1 MYVAFTLVSCAFFI
15 GIVAWYSYYKTK
27 NTLNSSGGFFL
38 GGRGL
43 TGGFIAGA
51 LILTN
56 LSAEQLIGLN
66 GQGYKNNLSSMGWEV
81 TAGFSVIILATILLP
96 KYLGGAFTTLP
107 EFINTRFDHQ
117 TRLLIVVLFMVGYGF
132 ITIPS
137 VLYSGSLAVIQI
149 FDIPNMFDITYEQSI
164 WIIVWVI
171 GIIGML
177 YAVLGGLKAIAISD
191 TLNGIGLLIVGV
203 LVPILGF
210 IALGH
215 GSMLAGMK
223 TIATEHPEKLNS
235 IGSQQDD
242 VPFGSIFTGMIFANL
257 FYWGTNQYVIQRTL
271 GAKSLAEGQ
280 KGALFTGFLKILV
293 PFLMMIPGVIA
304 YHLYGSGLKNMDLAY
319 PTLTKDVFPTFLN
332 GFFLAVLL
340 GAVFSSFNALL
351 NSASTLFV
359 YDIYKVLINKEA
371 TDRQMIRVSQWF
383 GVILALITF
392 FISPKLM
399 NAPQGLW
406 TIIRQFTGFFNI
418 PIIAIVLVGIFSKRI
433 PAIGPKI
440 VIISHVIVYYL
451 LIWGLPMFFH
461 YEMTINFIYIQGL
474 LFVIE
479 VLLMIVIGA
488 IKPLSTPYQ
497 FKPNPK
503 VDMTPWKYTIP
514 VTVVLF
520 GSMIFT
526 FILFSPIG
534 LASQENIVSPLFWP
548 MVIALVIVVG
558 VLYYVSLKQW
568 SHKYESTLKQQY
580 NKQLKEELNIEQQ
593 GKVITNSLEHSIK

>member
-1 MYVAFTLVSCAFFI
+1 MYIAFTLISCAFFI

-27 NTLNSSGGFFL
+27 NTVSSSGGFFL

-66 GQGYKNNLSSMGWEV
+66 GQGYQNNLSSMGWEV
-81 TAGFSVIILATILLP
+81 IAGFSVIILATILLP

-107 EFINTRFDHQ
+107 EFINNRFDKQ
-117 TRLLIVVLFMVGYGF
+117 TRLLIVLLFMVGYGF

-137 VLYSGSLAVIQI
+137 VLYSGSLAVLQI
-149 FDIPNMFDITYEQSI
+149 FDIPNMFHITYEQSI
-164 WIIVWVI
+164 WVIVWVI

-177 YAVLGGLKAIAISD
+177 YAILGGLKAIAISD

-210 IALGH
+210 IALGN
-215 GSMLAGMK
+215 GSLLEGMK
-223 TIATEHPEKLNS
+223 TVATDHPEKLNA
-235 IGSQQDD
+235 IGSNKDD

-319 PTLTKDVFPTFLN
+319 PTLVKDVFPTFLD

-359 YDIYKVLINKEA
+359 YDIYKVLINNKA

-383 GVILALITF
+383 GVILALATF
-392 FISPKLM
+392 FISPMLM

-418 PIIAIVLVGIFSKRI
+418 PIIAIVLVGIFAKKV
-433 PAIGPKI
+433 PAIAPKI
-440 VIISHVIVYYL
+440 VIIAHVIVYYL
-451 LIWGLPMFFH
+451 LIWGLPMFFK
-461 YEMTINFIYIQGL
+461 YEMAINFIYIQGL

-479 VLLMIVIGA
+479 VLVMLIIGMT
-488 IKPLSTPYQ
+488 KPLDIP
-497 FKPNPK
+497 FKFSPNPK

-514 VTVVLF
+514 VTVLLL
-520 GSMIFT
+520 GSIVFT

-534 LASQENIVSPLFWP
+534 LAAQHHIVSSWFWP
-548 MVIALVIVVG
+548 SIVLLVIIVVTFYFIG
-558 VLYYVSLKQW
+558 LRQW
-568 SHKYESTLKQQY
+568 SKKYEVALKQQY
-580 NKQLKEELNIEQQ
+580 NKELFTDLNQSELPGEQLIR
-593 GKVITNSLEHSIK
+593 

>member
-1 MYVAFTLVSCAFFI
+1 MYIAFTLISCAFFI

-27 NTLNSSGGFFL
+27 NTVSSSGGFFL

-66 GQGYKNNLSSMGWEV
+66 GQGYQNNLSSMGWEV

-107 EFINTRFDHQ
+107 EFINNRFDKQ
-117 TRLLIVVLFMVGYGF
+117 TRLLIVLLFMVGYGF

-137 VLYSGSLAVIQI
+137 VLYSGSLAVLQI
-149 FDIPNMFDITYEQSI
+149 FDIPNMFHITYEQSI
-164 WIIVWVI
+164 WVIVWVI

-177 YAVLGGLKAIAISD
+177 YAILGGLRAIAISD

-210 IALGH
+210 IALGN
-215 GSMLAGMK
+215 GSLLEGMK
-223 TIATEHPEKLNS
+223 TVATDHPEKLNA
-235 IGSQQDD
+235 IGSNKDD

-304 YHLYGSGLKNMDLAY
+304 FHLYGSGLKNMDLAY
-319 PTLTKDVFPTFLN
+319 PTLVKDVFPTFLD

-359 YDIYKVLINKEA
+359 YDIYKVLINNKA

-383 GVILALITF
+383 GVILALATF
-392 FISPKLM
+392 FISPMLM

-418 PIIAIVLVGIFSKRI
+418 PIIAIVLVGIFAKKV
-433 PAIGPKI
+433 PAIAPKI

-451 LIWGLPMFFH
+451 LIWGLPMFFK
-461 YEMTINFIYIQGL
+461 YEMAINFIYIQGL

-479 VLLMIVIGA
+479 VLVMLIIGMTN
-488 IKPLSTPYQ
+488 PLDIP
-497 FKPNPK
+497 FKFSPNPK

-514 VTVVLF
+514 VTVLLL
-520 GSMIFT
+520 GSIVFT

-534 LASQENIVSPLFWP
+534 LAAQHHIVSSWFWP
-548 MVIALVIVVG
+548 SIVLLAIIVVTFYFIG
-558 VLYYVSLKQW
+558 LKQW
-568 SHKYESTLKQQY
+568 SKKYEVALKQQY
-580 NKQLKEELNIEQQ
+580 NKELFTDLNQSELPGEQLIR
-593 GKVITNSLEHSIK
+593 

>member
-1 MYVAFTLVSCAFFI
+1 MYIAFTLISCAFFI

-27 NTLNSSGGFFL
+27 NTVSSSGGFFL

-66 GQGYKNNLSSMGWEV
+66 GQGYQNNLSSMGWEV

-107 EFINTRFDHQ
+107 EFINNRFDKQ
-117 TRLLIVVLFMVGYGF
+117 TRLLIVLLFMVGYGF

-137 VLYSGSLAVIQI
+137 VLYSGSLAVLQI
-149 FDIPNMFDITYEQSI
+149 FDIPNMFHITYEQSI
-164 WIIVWVI
+164 WVIVWVI

-177 YAVLGGLKAIAISD
+177 YAILGGLKAIAISD

-210 IALGH
+210 IALGN
-215 GSMLAGMK
+215 GSLLEGMK
-223 TIATEHPEKLNS
+223 AVATDHPEKLNA
-235 IGSQQDD
+235 IGSNKDD

-319 PTLTKDVFPTFLN
+319 PTLVKDVFPTFLD

-359 YDIYKVLINKEA
+359 YDIYKVLINNKA

-383 GVILALITF
+383 GVILALATF
-392 FISPKLM
+392 FISPMLM

-418 PIIAIVLVGIFSKRI
+418 PIIAIVLVGIFAKKV
-433 PAIGPKI
+433 PAIAPKI
-440 VIISHVIVYYL
+440 VIIAHVIVYYL
-451 LIWGLPMFFH
+451 LIWGLPMFFK
-461 YEMTINFIYIQGL
+461 YEMAINFIYIQGL

-479 VLLMIVIGA
+479 VLVMLIIGMT
-488 IKPLSTPYQ
+488 KPLDIP
-497 FKPNPK
+497 FKFSPNPK

-514 VTVVLF
+514 VTVLLL
-520 GSMIFT
+520 GSIVFT

-534 LASQENIVSPLFWP
+534 LAAQHHIVSSWFWP
-548 MVIALVIVVG
+548 SIVLLVIIVVTFYFIG
-558 VLYYVSLKQW
+558 LRQW
-568 SHKYESTLKQQY
+568 SKKYEVALKQQY
-580 NKQLKEELNIEQQ
+580 NKELFTDLNQSELPGEQLIR
-593 GKVITNSLEHSIK
+593 

>member
-1 MYVAFTLVSCAFFI
+1 MYIAFTLISCAFFI
-15 GIVAWYSYYKTK
+15 VIVAWYSYYKTK
-27 NTLNSSGGFFL
+27 NTVSSSGGFFL

-66 GQGYKNNLSSMGWEV
+66 GQGYQNNLSSMGWEV

-107 EFINTRFDHQ
+107 EFINNRFDKQ
-117 TRLLIVVLFMVGYGF
+117 TRLLIVLLFMVGYGF

-137 VLYSGSLAVIQI
+137 VLYSGSLAVLQI
-149 FDIPNMFDITYEQSI
+149 FDIPHMFHITYEQSI
-164 WIIVWVI
+164 WVIVWVI

-177 YAVLGGLKAIAISD
+177 YAILGGLKAIAISD

-210 IALGH
+210 IALGN
-215 GSMLAGMK
+215 GSLLEGMK
-223 TIATEHPEKLNS
+223 TIATNHPEKLNA
-235 IGSQQDD
+235 IGSNKDD

-304 YHLYGSGLKNMDLAY
+304 FHLYGSGLKNMDLAY
-319 PTLTKDVFPTFLN
+319 PTLVKDVFPTFLD

-359 YDIYKVLINKEA
+359 YDIYKVLINNKA

-383 GVILALITF
+383 GVILALVTF
-392 FISPKLM
+392 FISPMLM

-418 PIIAIVLVGIFSKRI
+418 PIIAIVLVGIFAKRV
-433 PAIGPKI
+433 PAIAPKI

-451 LIWGLPMFFH
+451 LIWGLPMFFK
-461 YEMTINFIYIQGL
+461 YEMAINFIYIQGI

-479 VLLMIVIGA
+479 VLVMLIIGMINPLA
-488 IKPLSTPYQ
+488 IP
-497 FKPNPK
+497 FKFSPNPK

-514 VTVVLF
+514 VTVLLLGAIV
-520 GSMIFT
+520 FT

-534 LASQENIVSPLFWP
+534 LAAQHHIVSAWFWP
-548 MVIALVIVVG
+548 SIVLLAIIVVAF
-558 VLYYVSLKQW
+558 YYIGLRQW
-568 SHKYESTLKQQY
+568 SKKYETTLKQQY
-580 NKQLKEELNIEQQ
+580 NKELFTDLNQNELSGEPLIR
-593 GKVITNSLEHSIK
+593 

>member
-1 MYVAFTLVSCAFFI
+1 MYIAFTLISCVFFI
-15 GIVAWYSYYKTK
+15 VIVAWYAYYKTK
-27 NTLNSSGGFFL
+27 NTVSSSGGFFL

-66 GQGYKNNLSSMGWEV
+66 GQGYQNNLSSMGWEV

-107 EFINTRFDHQ
+107 EFINNRFDKQ
-117 TRLLIVVLFMVGYGF
+117 TRLLIVLLFMVGYGF

-137 VLYSGSLAVIQI
+137 VLYSGSLAVLQI
-149 FDIPNMFDITYEQSI
+149 FDIPHMFHITYEQSI
-164 WIIVWVI
+164 WVIVWVI

-177 YAVLGGLKAIAISD
+177 YAILGGLKAIAISD

-210 IALGH
+210 IALGN
-215 GSMLAGMK
+215 GSLLEGMK
-223 TIATEHPEKLNS
+223 TIATNHPEKLNA
-235 IGSQQDD
+235 IGSNKDD

-304 YHLYGSGLKNMDLAY
+304 FHLYGSGLKNMDLAY
-319 PTLTKDVFPTFLN
+319 PTLVKDVFPTFLD

-359 YDIYKVLINKEA
+359 YDIYKVLINNKA

-383 GVILALITF
+383 GVILALVTF
-392 FISPKLM
+392 FISPMLM

-418 PIIAIVLVGIFSKRI
+418 PIIAIVLVGIFAKRV
-433 PAIGPKI
+433 PAIAPKI

-451 LIWGLPMFFH
+451 LIWGLPMFFK
-461 YEMTINFIYIQGL
+461 YEMAINFIYIQGI

-479 VLLMIVIGA
+479 VLVMLIIGMINPLA
-488 IKPLSTPYQ
+488 IP
-497 FKPNPK
+497 FKFSPNPK

-514 VTVVLF
+514 VTVLLLGAIV
-520 GSMIFT
+520 FT

-534 LASQENIVSPLFWP
+534 LAAQHHIVSSWFWP
-548 MVIALVIVVG
+548 SIVLLAIIVVAF
-558 VLYYVSLKQW
+558 YYIGLRQW
-568 SHKYESTLKQQY
+568 SKKYETTLKQQY
-580 NKQLKEELNIEQQ
+580 NKELFTDLNQNELSGEPLIR
-593 GKVITNSLEHSIK
+593 

>member
-1 MYVAFTLVSCAFFI
+1 MYIAFTLISCVFFI
-15 GIVAWYSYYKTK
+15 VIVAWYAYYKTK
-27 NTLNSSGGFFL
+27 NTVSSSGGFFL

-66 GQGYKNNLSSMGWEV
+66 GQGYQNNLSSMGWEV

-107 EFINTRFDHQ
+107 EFINNRFDKQ
-117 TRLLIVVLFMVGYGF
+117 TRLLIVLLFMVGYGF

-137 VLYSGSLAVIQI
+137 VLYSGSLAVLQI
-149 FDIPNMFDITYEQSI
+149 FDIPHMFHITYEQSI
-164 WIIVWVI
+164 WVIVWVI

-177 YAVLGGLKAIAISD
+177 YAILGGLKAIAISD

-210 IALGH
+210 IALGN
-215 GSMLAGMK
+215 GSLLEGMK
-223 TIATEHPEKLNS
+223 TIATNHPEKLNA
-235 IGSQQDD
+235 IGSNKDD

-304 YHLYGSGLKNMDLAY
+304 FHLYGSGLKNMDLAY
-319 PTLTKDVFPTFLN
+319 PTLVKDVFPTFLD

-359 YDIYKVLINKEA
+359 YDIYKVLINNKA

-383 GVILALITF
+383 GVILALVTF
-392 FISPKLM
+392 FISPMLM

-418 PIIAIVLVGIFSKRI
+418 LIIAIVLVGIFAKRV
-433 PAIGPKI
+433 PAIAPKI

-451 LIWGLPMFFH
+451 LIWGLPMFFK
-461 YEMTINFIYIQGL
+461 YEMAINFIYIQGI

-479 VLLMIVIGA
+479 VLVMLIIGMINPLA
-488 IKPLSTPYQ
+488 IP
-497 FKPNPK
+497 FKFSPNPK

-514 VTVVLF
+514 VTVLLLGAIV
-520 GSMIFT
+520 FT

-534 LASQENIVSPLFWP
+534 LAAQHHIVSAWFWP
-548 MVIALVIVVG
+548 SIVLLAIIVVAF
-558 VLYYVSLKQW
+558 YYIGLRQW
-568 SHKYESTLKQQY
+568 SKKYETTLKQQY
-580 NKQLKEELNIEQQ
+580 NKELFTDLNQNELSGEPLIR
-593 GKVITNSLEHSIK
+593 

>member
-1 MYVAFTLVSCAFFI
+1 MYIAFTLISCAFFI

-27 NTLNSSGGFFL
+27 NTVSSSGGFFL

-66 GQGYKNNLSSMGWEV
+66 GQGYQNNLSSMGWEV

-107 EFINTRFDHQ
+107 EFINNRFDKQ
-117 TRLLIVVLFMVGYGF
+117 TRLLIVLLFMVGYGF

-137 VLYSGSLAVIQI
+137 VLYSGSLAVLQI
-149 FDIPNMFDITYEQSI
+149 FDIPNMFHITYEQSI
-164 WIIVWVI
+164 WVIVWVI

-177 YAVLGGLKAIAISD
+177 YAILGGLKAIAISD

-210 IALGH
+210 IALGN
-215 GSMLAGMK
+215 GSLLEGMK
-223 TIATEHPEKLNS
+223 TVATDHPEKLNA
-235 IGSQQDD
+235 IGSNKDD

-304 YHLYGSGLKNMDLAY
+304 FHLYGSGLKNMDLAY
-319 PTLTKDVFPTFLN
+319 PTLVKDVFPTFLD

-359 YDIYKVLINKEA
+359 YDIYKVLINNKA

-383 GVILALITF
+383 GVILALATF
-392 FISPKLM
+392 FISPMLM

-418 PIIAIVLVGIFSKRI
+418 PIIAIVLVGIFAKKV
-433 PAIGPKI
+433 PAIAPKI
-440 VIISHVIVYYL
+440 VIIAHVIVYYL
-451 LIWGLPMFFH
+451 LIWGLPMFFK
-461 YEMTINFIYIQGL
+461 YEMAINFIYIQGL

-479 VLLMIVIGA
+479 VLVMLIIGMT
-488 IKPLSTPYQ
+488 KPLDIP
-497 FKPNPK
+497 FKFSPNPK

-514 VTVVLF
+514 VTVLLL
-520 GSMIFT
+520 GSIVFT

-534 LASQENIVSPLFWP
+534 LAAQHHIVSSWFWP
-548 MVIALVIVVG
+548 SIVLLVIIVVTFYFIG
-558 VLYYVSLKQW
+558 LRQW
-568 SHKYESTLKQQY
+568 SKKYEVALKQQY
-580 NKQLKEELNIEQQ
+580 NKELFTDLNQSELPGEQLIR
-593 GKVITNSLEHSIK
+593 

>member
-1 MYVAFTLVSCAFFI
+1 MYIAFTLISCAFFI

-27 NTLNSSGGFFL
+27 NTVSSSGGFFL

-66 GQGYKNNLSSMGWEV
+66 GQGYQNNLSSMGWEV

-107 EFINTRFDHQ
+107 EFINNRFDKQ
-117 TRLLIVVLFMVGYGF
+117 TRLLIVLLFMVGYGF

-137 VLYSGSLAVIQI
+137 VLYSGSLAVLQI
-149 FDIPNMFDITYEQSI
+149 FDIPHMFHITYEQSI
-164 WIIVWVI
+164 WVIVWVI

-177 YAVLGGLKAIAISD
+177 YAILGGLKAIAISD

-210 IALGH
+210 IALGN
-215 GSMLAGMK
+215 GSLLEGMK
-223 TIATEHPEKLNS
+223 TIATDHPEKLNA
-235 IGSQQDD
+235 IGSNKDD

-304 YHLYGSGLKNMDLAY
+304 FHLYGSGLKNMDLAY
-319 PTLTKDVFPTFLN
+319 PTLVKDVFPTFLD

-359 YDIYKVLINKEA
+359 YDIYKVLINNKA

-383 GVILALITF
+383 GVILALATF
-392 FISPKLM
+392 FISPMLM

-418 PIIAIVLVGIFSKRI
+418 PIIAIVLVGIFAKRV
-433 PAIGPKI
+433 PAIAPKI

-451 LIWGLPMFFH
+451 LIWGLPMFFK
-461 YEMTINFIYIQGL
+461 YEMAINFIYIQGL
-474 LFVIE
+474 LFVVE
-479 VLLMIVIGA
+479 VLVMLIIGMTN
-488 IKPLSTPYQ
+488 PLDVP
-497 FKPNPK
+497 FKFSPNPK

-514 VTVVLF
+514 VTVLLL
-520 GSMIFT
+520 GSIVFT

-534 LASQENIVSPLFWP
+534 LAAQHHIVSSWFWP
-548 MVIALVIVVG
+548 SIVLLAIIVVAF
-558 VLYYVSLKQW
+558 YYIGLRQW
-568 SHKYESTLKQQY
+568 SKQYETTLKQQY
-580 NKQLKEELNIEQQ
+580 NKELFTDLNQNELSGEPLIR
-593 GKVITNSLEHSIK
+593 

>member
-1 MYVAFTLVSCAFFI
+1 MYIAFTLISCAFFI

-27 NTLNSSGGFFL
+27 NTVSSSGGFFL

-66 GQGYKNNLSSMGWEV
+66 GQGYQNNLSSMGWEV

-107 EFINTRFDHQ
+107 EFINNRFDKQ
-117 TRLLIVVLFMVGYGF
+117 TRLLIVLLFMVGYGF

-137 VLYSGSLAVIQI
+137 VLYSGSLAVLQI
-149 FDIPNMFDITYEQSI
+149 FDIPNMFHITYEQSI
-164 WIIVWVI
+164 WVIVWVI

-177 YAVLGGLKAIAISD
+177 YAILGGLRAIAISD

-210 IALGH
+210 IALGN
-215 GSMLAGMK
+215 GSLLEGMK
-223 TIATEHPEKLNS
+223 TVATDHPEKLNA
-235 IGSQQDD
+235 IGSNKDD

-304 YHLYGSGLKNMDLAY
+304 FHLYGSGLKNMDLAY
-319 PTLTKDVFPTFLN
+319 PTLVKDVFPTFLD

-359 YDIYKVLINKEA
+359 YDIYKVLINNKA

-383 GVILALITF
+383 GVILALATF
-392 FISPKLM
+392 FISPMLM

-418 PIIAIVLVGIFSKRI
+418 PIIAIVLVGIFAKKV
-433 PAIGPKI
+433 PAIAPKI

-451 LIWGLPMFFH
+451 LIWGLPMFFK
-461 YEMTINFIYIQGL
+461 YEMAINFIYIQGL

-479 VLLMIVIGA
+479 VLVMLIIGMTN
-488 IKPLSTPYQ
+488 PLDIP
-497 FKPNPK
+497 FKFSPNPK
-503 VDMTPWKYTIP
+503 VDMTPWKYTIS
-514 VTVVLF
+514 VTVLLL
-520 GSMIFT
+520 GSIVFT

-534 LASQENIVSPLFWP
+534 LAAQHHIVSSWFWP
-548 MVIALVIVVG
+548 SIVLLAIIVVTFYFIG
-558 VLYYVSLKQW
+558 LRQW
-568 SHKYESTLKQQY
+568 SKKYEVALKQQY
-580 NKQLKEELNIEQQ
+580 NKELVTDLNQSELPGEQLIR
-593 GKVITNSLEHSIK
+593 

>member
-1 MYVAFTLVSCAFFI
+1 MYIAFTLISCAFFI

-27 NTLNSSGGFFL
+27 NTVSSSGGFFL

-66 GQGYKNNLSSMGWEV
+66 GQGYQNNLSSMGWEV

-107 EFINTRFDHQ
+107 EFINNRFDKQ
-117 TRLLIVVLFMVGYGF
+117 TRLLIVLLFMVGYGF

-137 VLYSGSLAVIQI
+137 VLYSGSLAVLQI
-149 FDIPNMFDITYEQSI
+149 FDIPNMFHITYEQSI
-164 WIIVWVI
+164 WVIVWVI

-177 YAVLGGLKAIAISD
+177 YAILGGLKAIAISD

-210 IALGH
+210 IALGN
-215 GSMLAGMK
+215 GSLLEGMK
-223 TIATEHPEKLNS
+223 TVATDHPEKLNA
-235 IGSQQDD
+235 IGSNKDD

-319 PTLTKDVFPTFLN
+319 PTLVKDVFPTFLD
-332 GFFLAVLL
+332 GFFLAILL

-359 YDIYKVLINKEA
+359 YDIYKVLINNKA

-383 GVILALITF
+383 GVILALATF
-392 FISPKLM
+392 FISPMLM

-418 PIIAIVLVGIFSKRI
+418 PIIAIVLVGIFAKKV
-433 PAIGPKI
+433 PAIAPKI
-440 VIISHVIVYYL
+440 VIIAHVIVYYL
-451 LIWGLPMFFH
+451 LIWGLPMFFK
-461 YEMTINFIYIQGL
+461 YEMAINFIYIQGL

-479 VLLMIVIGA
+479 VLVMLIIGMTN
-488 IKPLSTPYQ
+488 PLDMP
-497 FKPNPK
+497 FKFSPNPK

-514 VTVVLF
+514 VTVLLL
-520 GSMIFT
+520 GSIVFT

-534 LASQENIVSPLFWP
+534 LAAQHHIVSSWFWP
-548 MVIALVIVVG
+548 SIVLLAIIVVTFYFIG
-558 VLYYVSLKQW
+558 LRQW
-568 SHKYESTLKQQY
+568 SKKYEVALKHQY
-580 NKQLKEELNIEQQ
+580 NKELFTDLNQSELLGEQLIR
-593 GKVITNSLEHSIK
+593 

>member
-1 MYVAFTLVSCAFFI
+1 MYIAFTLLSCAFFI

-27 NTLNSSGGFFL
+27 NTVSSSGGFFL

-66 GQGYKNNLSSMGWEV
+66 GQGYQNNLSSMGWEV

-107 EFINTRFDHQ
+107 EFINNRFDKQ
-117 TRLLIVVLFMVGYGF
+117 TRLLIVLLFMIGYGF

-137 VLYSGSLAVIQI
+137 VLYSGSLAVLQI
-149 FDIPNMFDITYEQSI
+149 FDIPNMFHITYEQSI
-164 WIIVWVI
+164 WVIVWVI

-177 YAVLGGLKAIAISD
+177 YAILGGLRAIAISD
-191 TLNGIGLLIVGV
+191 TLNGIGLLIVGI

-210 IALGH
+210 IALGN
-215 GSMLAGMK
+215 GSLLEGMK
-223 TIATEHPEKLNS
+223 TVATDHPEKLNA
-235 IGSQQDD
+235 IGSNKDD

-271 GAKSLAEGQ
+271 GAKNLAEGQ

-319 PTLTKDVFPTFLN
+319 PTLVKDVFPTFLD

-359 YDIYKVLINKEA
+359 YDIYKVLINNKA

-383 GVILALITF
+383 GVILALATF
-392 FISPKLM
+392 FISPMLM

-418 PIIAIVLVGIFSKRI
+418 PIIAIVLVGIFAKKV
-433 PAIGPKI
+433 PAIAPKI

-451 LIWGLPMFFH
+451 LIWGLPMFFK
-461 YEMTINFIYIQGL
+461 YEMAINFIYIQGL
-474 LFVIE
+474 LFVME
-479 VLLMIVIGA
+479 VLIMLIIGMTN
-488 IKPLSTPYQ
+488 PLDIP
-497 FKPNPK
+497 FKFSPNPK

-514 VTVVLF
+514 VTVLLL
-520 GSMIFT
+520 GSIVFT

-534 LASQENIVSPLFWP
+534 LAAQNHIVSSWFWP
-548 MVIALVIVVG
+548 SIVLLAIIVVTFYFIG
-558 VLYYVSLKQW
+558 LRQW
-568 SHKYESTLKQQY
+568 SKKYEVALKQQY
-580 NKQLKEELNIEQQ
+580 DEALFRDLNQNELSGEPLIR
-593 GKVITNSLEHSIK
+593 

>member
-1 MYVAFTLVSCAFFI
+1 MYIAFTLISCAFFI

-27 NTLNSSGGFFL
+27 NTVSSSGGFFL

-66 GQGYKNNLSSMGWEV
+66 GQGYQNNLSSMGWEV

-107 EFINTRFDHQ
+107 EFINNRFDKQ
-117 TRLLIVVLFMVGYGF
+117 TRLLIVLLFMVGYGF

-137 VLYSGSLAVIQI
+137 VLYSGSLAVLQI
-149 FDIPNMFDITYEQSI
+149 FDIPNMFHITYEQSI
-164 WIIVWVI
+164 WVIVWVI

-177 YAVLGGLKAIAISD
+177 YAILGGLKAIAISD

-210 IALGH
+210 IALGN
-215 GSMLAGMK
+215 GSLLEGMK
-223 TIATEHPEKLNS
+223 TVATDHPEKLNA
-235 IGSQQDD
+235 IGSNKDD

-319 PTLTKDVFPTFLN
+319 PTLVKDVFPTFLD

-359 YDIYKVLINKEA
+359 YDIYKVLINNKA

-383 GVILALITF
+383 GVILALATF
-392 FISPKLM
+392 FISPMLM

-418 PIIAIVLVGIFSKRI
+418 PIIAIVLVGIFAKKV
-433 PAIGPKI
+433 PAIAPKI
-440 VIISHVIVYYL
+440 VIIAHVIVYYL
-451 LIWGLPMFFH
+451 LIWGLPMFFK
-461 YEMTINFIYIQGL
+461 YEMAINFIYIQGL

-479 VLLMIVIGA
+479 VLVMLIIGMT
-488 IKPLSTPYQ
+488 KPLDIP
-497 FKPNPK
+497 FKFSPNPK

-514 VTVVLF
+514 VTVLLL
-520 GSMIFT
+520 GSIVFT

-534 LASQENIVSPLFWP
+534 LAAQHHIVSSWFWP
-548 MVIALVIVVG
+548 SIVLLAIIVVTFYFIG
-558 VLYYVSLKQW
+558 LRQW
-568 SHKYESTLKQQY
+568 SKKYEVALKQQY
-580 NKQLKEELNIEQQ
+580 NKELFTDLNQSELPGEQLIR
-593 GKVITNSLEHSIK
+593 

>member
-1 MYVAFTLVSCAFFI
+1 MYIAFTLISCSFFI

-27 NTLNSSGGFFL
+27 NTVSSSGGFFL

-66 GQGYKNNLSSMGWEV
+66 GQGYQNNLSSMGWEV

-107 EFINTRFDHQ
+107 EFINNRFDKQ
-117 TRLLIVVLFMVGYGF
+117 TRLLIVLLFMVGYGF

-137 VLYSGSLAVIQI
+137 VLYSGSLAVLQI
-149 FDIPNMFDITYEQSI
+149 FDIPHMFHITYEQSI
-164 WIIVWVI
+164 WVIVWVI

-177 YAVLGGLKAIAISD
+177 YAILGGLKAIAISD

-210 IALGH
+210 IALGN
-215 GSMLAGMK
+215 GSLLEGMK
-223 TIATEHPEKLNS
+223 TIATDHPEKLNA
-235 IGSQQDD
+235 IGSNKDD

-304 YHLYGSGLKNMDLAY
+304 FHLYGSGLKNMDLAY
-319 PTLTKDVFPTFLN
+319 PTLVKDVFPTFLD

-359 YDIYKVLINKEA
+359 YDIYKVLINNKA

-383 GVILALITF
+383 GVILALATF
-392 FISPKLM
+392 FISPMLM

-418 PIIAIVLVGIFSKRI
+418 PIIAIVLVGIFAKRV
-433 PAIGPKI
+433 PAIAPKI

-451 LIWGLPMFFH
+451 LIWGLPMVFK
-461 YEMTINFIYIQGL
+461 YEMAINFIYIQGL
-474 LFVIE
+474 LFVVE
-479 VLLMIVIGA
+479 VLVMLIIGMTN
-488 IKPLSTPYQ
+488 PLDIP
-497 FKPNPK
+497 FKFSPNPK

-514 VTVVLF
+514 VTVLLL
-520 GSMIFT
+520 GSIVFT

-534 LASQENIVSPLFWP
+534 LAAQHHIVSSWFWP
-548 MVIALVIVVG
+548 SIVLLAIIVVIF
-558 VLYYVSLKQW
+558 YYIGLRQW
-568 SHKYESTLKQQY
+568 SKQYETTLKQQY
-580 NKQLKEELNIEQQ
+580 NKELFTDLNQSELSGEPLIR
-593 GKVITNSLEHSIK
+593 

>member
-1 MYVAFTLVSCAFFI
+1 MYIAFTLISCAFFI
-15 GIVAWYSYYKTK
+15 GIVAWYSYFKTK
-27 NTLNSSGGFFL
+27 NTVSSSGGFFL

-66 GQGYKNNLSSMGWEV
+66 GQGYQNNLSSMGWEV

-107 EFINTRFDHQ
+107 EFINNRFDKQ
-117 TRLLIVVLFMVGYGF
+117 TRLLIVLLFMVGYGF

-137 VLYSGSLAVIQI
+137 VLYSGSLAVLQI
-149 FDIPNMFDITYEQSI
+149 FDIPHMFHITYEQSI
-164 WIIVWVI
+164 WVIVWII

-177 YAVLGGLKAIAISD
+177 YAILGGLKAIAISD

-210 IALGH
+210 IALGN
-215 GSMLAGMK
+215 GSLLEGMK
-223 TIATEHPEKLNS
+223 TIATSHPEKLNA
-235 IGSQQDD
+235 IGSNKDD

-304 YHLYGSGLKNMDLAY
+304 FHLYGSGLKNMDLAY
-319 PTLTKDVFPTFLN
+319 PTLVKDVFPTFLD

-359 YDIYKVLINKEA
+359 YDIYKVLINNKA
-371 TDRQMIRVSQWF
+371 TDRQMIRISQWF
-383 GVILALITF
+383 GVILALVTF
-392 FISPKLM
+392 FISPMLM

-418 PIIAIVLVGIFSKRI
+418 PIIAIVLVGIFAKRV
-433 PAIGPKI
+433 PAIAPKI

-451 LIWGLPMFFH
+451 LIWGLPMFFK
-461 YEMTINFIYIQGL
+461 YEMAINFIYIQGI

-479 VLLMIVIGA
+479 VLVMLIIGMINPLA
-488 IKPLSTPYQ
+488 IP
-497 FKPNPK
+497 FKFSPNPK

-514 VTVVLF
+514 VTVLLLGAIV
-520 GSMIFT
+520 FT
-526 FILFSPIG
+526 FVLFSPIG
-534 LASQENIVSPLFWP
+534 LAAQHHIVSSWFWP
-548 MVIALVIVVG
+548 SIVLLAIIVVIF
-558 VLYYVSLKQW
+558 YYIGLRQW
-568 SHKYESTLKQQY
+568 SKKYEITLKQQY
-580 NKQLKEELNIEQQ
+580 NEELFRDLNQSELS
-593 GKVITNSLEHSIK
+593 GEPLVR

>member
-1 MYVAFTLVSCAFFI
+1 MYIAFTLISCVFFI

-27 NTLNSSGGFFL
+27 NTVSSSGGFFL

-66 GQGYKNNLSSMGWEV
+66 GQGYQNNLSSMGWEV

-107 EFINTRFDHQ
+107 EFINNRFDKQ
-117 TRLLIVVLFMVGYGF
+117 TRLLIVLLFMVGYGF

-137 VLYSGSLAVIQI
+137 VLYSGSLAVLQI
-149 FDIPNMFDITYEQSI
+149 FDIPHMFHITYEQSI
-164 WIIVWVI
+164 WVIVWVI

-177 YAVLGGLKAIAISD
+177 YAILGGLKAIAISD

-210 IALGH
+210 IALGN
-215 GSMLAGMK
+215 GSLLEGMK
-223 TIATEHPEKLNS
+223 TIATNHPEKLNA
-235 IGSQQDD
+235 IGSNKDD

-304 YHLYGSGLKNMDLAY
+304 FHLYGSGLKNMDLAY
-319 PTLTKDVFPTFLN
+319 PTLVKDVFPTFLD

-359 YDIYKVLINKEA
+359 YDIYKVLINNKA

-383 GVILALITF
+383 GVILALVTF
-392 FISPKLM
+392 FISPMLM

-418 PIIAIVLVGIFSKRI
+418 PIIAIVLVGIFAKRV
-433 PAIGPKI
+433 PAIAPKI

-451 LIWGLPMFFH
+451 LIWGLPMFFK
-461 YEMTINFIYIQGL
+461 YEMAINFIYIQGI

-479 VLLMIVIGA
+479 MLVMLIIGMINPLA
-488 IKPLSTPYQ
+488 IP
-497 FKPNPK
+497 FKFSPNPK

-514 VTVVLF
+514 VTVLLLGAIV
-520 GSMIFT
+520 FT

-534 LASQENIVSPLFWP
+534 LAAQHHIVSSWFWP
-548 MVIALVIVVG
+548 SIVLLAIIVVAF
-558 VLYYVSLKQW
+558 YYIGLRQW
-568 SHKYESTLKQQY
+568 SKQYETTLKQQY
-580 NKQLKEELNIEQQ
+580 NKELFTDLNQNELSGEPLIR
-593 GKVITNSLEHSIK
+593 

>member
-1 MYVAFTLVSCAFFI
+1 MYIAFTLISCAFFI
-15 GIVAWYSYYKTK
+15 GIVAWYSYFKTK
-27 NTLNSSGGFFL
+27 NTVSSSGGFFL

-66 GQGYKNNLSSMGWEV
+66 GQGYQNNLSSMGWEV

-107 EFINTRFDHQ
+107 EFINNRFDKQ
-117 TRLLIVVLFMVGYGF
+117 TRLLIVLLFMVGYGF

-137 VLYSGSLAVIQI
+137 VLYSGSLAVLQI
-149 FDIPNMFDITYEQSI
+149 FDIPHMFHITYEQSI
-164 WIIVWVI
+164 WVIVWII

-177 YAVLGGLKAIAISD
+177 YAILGGLKAIAISD

-203 LVPILGF
+203 LVLIIGF
-210 IALGH
+210 IALGN
-215 GSMLAGMK
+215 GSLLEGMK
-223 TIATEHPEKLNS
+223 TIATDHPEKLNA
-235 IGSQQDD
+235 IGSNKDD

-304 YHLYGSGLKNMDLAY
+304 FHLYGSGLKNMDLAY
-319 PTLTKDVFPTFLN
+319 PTLVKDVFPTFLD

-359 YDIYKVLINKEA
+359 YDIYKVLINNKA
-371 TDRQMIRVSQWF
+371 TDRQMIRISQWF
-383 GVILALITF
+383 GVILALVTF
-392 FISPKLM
+392 FISPMLM

-418 PIIAIVLVGIFSKRI
+418 PIIAIVLVGIFAKRV
-433 PAIGPKI
+433 PAIAPKI

-451 LIWGLPMFFH
+451 LIWGLPMFFK
-461 YEMTINFIYIQGL
+461 YEMAINFIYIQGI

-479 VLLMIVIGA
+479 VLVMLIIGMINPLA
-488 IKPLSTPYQ
+488 IP
-497 FKPNPK
+497 FKFSPSPK

-514 VTVVLF
+514 VTVLLLGAIV
-520 GSMIFT
+520 FT
-526 FILFSPIG
+526 FVLFSPIG
-534 LASQENIVSPLFWP
+534 LAAQHHIVSSWFWP
-548 MVIALVIVVG
+548 SIVLLAIIVVIF
-558 VLYYVSLKQW
+558 YYIGLRQW
-568 SHKYESTLKQQY
+568 SKKYETTLKQQY
-580 NKQLKEELNIEQQ
+580 NEELFRDLNQSELS
-593 GKVITNSLEHSIK
+593 GEPLVR

>member
-1 MYVAFTLVSCAFFI
+1 MYIAFTLISCAFFI

-27 NTLNSSGGFFL
+27 NTVSSSGGFFL

-66 GQGYKNNLSSMGWEV
+66 GQGYQNNLSSMGWEV

-107 EFINTRFDHQ
+107 EFINNRFDKQ
-117 TRLLIVVLFMVGYGF
+117 TRLLIVLLFMVVYGF

-137 VLYSGSLAVIQI
+137 VLYSGSLAVLQI
-149 FDIPNMFDITYEQSI
+149 FDIPNMFHITYEQSI
-164 WIIVWVI
+164 WVIVWVI

-177 YAVLGGLKAIAISD
+177 YAILGGLKAIAISD
-191 TLNGIGLLIVGV
+191 TLNGIGFLIVGV

-210 IALGH
+210 IALGN
-215 GSMLAGMK
+215 GSLLEGMK
-223 TIATEHPEKLNS
+223 TIATDHPEKLNA
-235 IGSQQDD
+235 IGSNKDD

-304 YHLYGSGLKNMDLAY
+304 FHLYGSGLKNMDLAY
-319 PTLTKDVFPTFLN
+319 PTLVKDVFPTFLD

-359 YDIYKVLINKEA
+359 YDIYKVLINNKA

-383 GVILALITF
+383 GVILALATF
-392 FISPKLM
+392 FISPMLM

-418 PIIAIVLVGIFSKRI
+418 PIIAIVLVGIFAKRV
-433 PAIGPKI
+433 PAIAPKI

-451 LIWGLPMFFH
+451 LIWGLPMFFK
-461 YEMTINFIYIQGL
+461 YEMAINFIYIQGL
-474 LFVIE
+474 LFVVE
-479 VLLMIVIGA
+479 VLVMLIIGMTN
-488 IKPLSTPYQ
+488 PLDIP
-497 FKPNPK
+497 FKFSPNPK

-514 VTVVLF
+514 VTVLLL
-520 GSMIFT
+520 GSIVFT

-534 LASQENIVSPLFWP
+534 LAAQHHIVSSWFWP
-548 MVIALVIVVG
+548 SIVLLAIIVVIF
-558 VLYYVSLKQW
+558 YYIGLRQW
-568 SHKYESTLKQQY
+568 SKKYETTLKQRY
-580 NKQLKEELNIEQQ
+580 NKELFTDLNQSELPGEQLIR
-593 GKVITNSLEHSIK
+593 

>member
-1 MYVAFTLVSCAFFI
+1 MYIAFTLISCAFFI
-15 GIVAWYSYYKTK
+15 GIVAWYSYYKIK
-27 NTLNSSGGFFL
+27 NTVSSSGGFFL

-66 GQGYKNNLSSMGWEV
+66 GQGYQNNLSSMGWEV

-107 EFINTRFDHQ
+107 EFINNRFDKQ
-117 TRLLIVVLFMVGYGF
+117 TRLLIVLLFMVGYGF

-137 VLYSGSLAVIQI
+137 VLYSGSLAVLQI
-149 FDIPNMFDITYEQSI
+149 FDIPNMFHITYEQSI
-164 WIIVWVI
+164 WVIVWVI

-177 YAVLGGLKAIAISD
+177 YAILGGLKAIAISD

-210 IALGH
+210 IALGN
-215 GSMLAGMK
+215 GSLLEGMK
-223 TIATEHPEKLNS
+223 TVATDHPEKLNA
-235 IGSQQDD
+235 IGSNKDD

-319 PTLTKDVFPTFLN
+319 PTLVKDVFPTFLD

-359 YDIYKVLINKEA
+359 YDIYKVLINNKA

-383 GVILALITF
+383 GVILALATF
-392 FISPKLM
+392 FISPMLM

-418 PIIAIVLVGIFSKRI
+418 PIIAIVLVGIFAKKV
-433 PAIGPKI
+433 PAIAPKI
-440 VIISHVIVYYL
+440 VIIAHVIVYYL
-451 LIWGLPMFFH
+451 LIWGLPMFFK
-461 YEMTINFIYIQGL
+461 YEMAINFIYIQGL

-479 VLLMIVIGA
+479 VLVMLIIGMT
-488 IKPLSTPYQ
+488 KPLDIP
-497 FKPNPK
+497 FKFSPNPK

-514 VTVVLF
+514 VTVLLL
-520 GSMIFT
+520 GSIVFT

-534 LASQENIVSPLFWP
+534 LAAQHHIVSSWFWP
-548 MVIALVIVVG
+548 SIVLLVIIVVTFYFIG
-558 VLYYVSLKQW
+558 LRQW
-568 SHKYESTLKQQY
+568 SKKYEVALKQQY
-580 NKQLKEELNIEQQ
+580 NKELFTDLNQSELPGEQLIR
-593 GKVITNSLEHSIK
+593 

>member
-1 MYVAFTLVSCAFFI
+1 MYIAFTLISCVFFI

-27 NTLNSSGGFFL
+27 NTVSSSGGFFL

-66 GQGYKNNLSSMGWEV
+66 GQGYQNNLSSMGWEV

-107 EFINTRFDHQ
+107 EFINNRFDKQ
-117 TRLLIVVLFMVGYGF
+117 TRLLIVLLFMVGYGF

-137 VLYSGSLAVIQI
+137 VLYSGSLAVLQI
-149 FDIPNMFDITYEQSI
+149 FDIPHMFHITYEQSI
-164 WIIVWVI
+164 WVIVWVI

-177 YAVLGGLKAIAISD
+177 YAILGGLKAIAISD

-210 IALGH
+210 IALGN
-215 GSMLAGMK
+215 GSLLEGMK
-223 TIATEHPEKLNS
+223 TIATDHPEKLNA
-235 IGSQQDD
+235 IGSNKDD

-304 YHLYGSGLKNMDLAY
+304 FHLYGSGLKNMDLAY
-319 PTLTKDVFPTFLN
+319 PTLVKDVFPTFLD

-359 YDIYKVLINKEA
+359 YDIYKVLINNKA

-383 GVILALITF
+383 GVILALVTF
-392 FISPKLM
+392 FISPMLM

-418 PIIAIVLVGIFSKRI
+418 PIIAIVLVGIFAKRV
-433 PAIGPKI
+433 PAIAPKI

-451 LIWGLPMFFH
+451 LIWGLPMFFK
-461 YEMTINFIYIQGL
+461 YEMAINFIYIQGI

-479 VLLMIVIGA
+479 VLVMLIIGMINPLA
-488 IKPLSTPYQ
+488 IP
-497 FKPNPK
+497 FKFSPNPK

-514 VTVVLF
+514 VTVLLLGAIV
-520 GSMIFT
+520 FT

-534 LASQENIVSPLFWP
+534 LAAQHHIVSSWFWP
-548 MVIALVIVVG
+548 SIVLLAIIVVAF
-558 VLYYVSLKQW
+558 YYIGLRQW
-568 SHKYESTLKQQY
+568 SKKYETTLKQQY
-580 NKQLKEELNIEQQ
+580 NKELFTDLNQNELSGEQLIR
-593 GKVITNSLEHSIK
+593 

>member
-1 MYVAFTLVSCAFFI
+1 MYIAFTLISCAFFI

-27 NTLNSSGGFFL
+27 NTVSSSGGFFL

-66 GQGYKNNLSSMGWEV
+66 GQGYQNNLSSMGWEV

-107 EFINTRFDHQ
+107 EFINNRFDKQ
-117 TRLLIVVLFMVGYGF
+117 TRLLIVLLFMVGYGF

-137 VLYSGSLAVIQI
+137 VLYSGSLAVLQI
-149 FDIPNMFDITYEQSI
+149 FDIPHMFHITYEQSI
-164 WIIVWVI
+164 WVIVWVI

-177 YAVLGGLKAIAISD
+177 YAILGGLKAIAISD
-191 TLNGIGLLIVGV
+191 TLNGIGLLIVDV

-210 IALGH
+210 IALGN
-215 GSMLAGMK
+215 GSLLEGMK
-223 TIATEHPEKLNS
+223 TIATDHPEKLNA
-235 IGSQQDD
+235 IGSNKDD

-304 YHLYGSGLKNMDLAY
+304 FHLYGSGLKNMDLAY
-319 PTLTKDVFPTFLN
+319 PTLVKDVFPTFLD

-359 YDIYKVLINKEA
+359 YDIYKVLINNKA

-383 GVILALITF
+383 GVILALATF
-392 FISPKLM
+392 FISPMLM

-418 PIIAIVLVGIFSKRI
+418 PIIAIVLVGIFAKRV
-433 PAIGPKI
+433 PAIAPKI

-451 LIWGLPMFFH
+451 LIWGLPMFFK
-461 YEMTINFIYIQGL
+461 YEMAINFIYIQGL
-474 LFVIE
+474 LFVVE
-479 VLLMIVIGA
+479 VLVMLIIGMTN
-488 IKPLSTPYQ
+488 PLDIP
-497 FKPNPK
+497 FKFSPNPK

-514 VTVVLF
+514 VTVLLL
-520 GSMIFT
+520 GSIVFT

-534 LASQENIVSPLFWP
+534 LAAQHHIVSSWFWP
-548 MVIALVIVVG
+548 SIVLLAIIVVIF
-558 VLYYVSLKQW
+558 YYIGLRQW
-568 SHKYESTLKQQY
+568 SKQYETTLKQQY
-580 NKQLKEELNIEQQ
+580 NKELFTDLNQNELSGEPLIR
-593 GKVITNSLEHSIK
+593 

>member
-1 MYVAFTLVSCAFFI
+1 MYIAFTLISCAFFI

-27 NTLNSSGGFFL
+27 NTVSSSGGFFL

-66 GQGYKNNLSSMGWEV
+66 GQGYQNNLSSMGWEV

-107 EFINTRFDHQ
+107 EFINNRFDKQ
-117 TRLLIVVLFMVGYGF
+117 TRLLIVLLFMVGYGF

-137 VLYSGSLAVIQI
+137 VLYSGSLAVLQI
-149 FDIPNMFDITYEQSI
+149 FDIPNMFHITYEQSI
-164 WIIVWVI
+164 WVIVWVI

-177 YAVLGGLKAIAISD
+177 YAILGGLKAIAISD

-210 IALGH
+210 IALGN
-215 GSMLAGMK
+215 GSLLEGMK
-223 TIATEHPEKLNS
+223 TVATDHPEKLNA
-235 IGSQQDD
+235 IGSNKDD

-319 PTLTKDVFPTFLN
+319 PTLVKDVFPTFLD

-359 YDIYKVLINKEA
+359 YDIYKVLINNKA

-383 GVILALITF
+383 GVILALATF
-392 FISPKLM
+392 FISPMLM
-399 NAPQGLW
+399 NSPQGLW

-418 PIIAIVLVGIFSKRI
+418 PIIAIVLVGIFAKKV
-433 PAIGPKI
+433 PAIAPKI
-440 VIISHVIVYYL
+440 VIIAHVIVYYL
-451 LIWGLPMFFH
+451 LIWGLPMFFK
-461 YEMTINFIYIQGL
+461 YEMAINFIYIQGL

-479 VLLMIVIGA
+479 VLVMLIIGMT
-488 IKPLSTPYQ
+488 KPLDIP
-497 FKPNPK
+497 FKFSPNPK

-514 VTVVLF
+514 VTVLLL
-520 GSMIFT
+520 GSIVFT

-534 LASQENIVSPLFWP
+534 LAAQHHIVSSWFWP
-548 MVIALVIVVG
+548 SIVLLVIIVVTFYFIG
-558 VLYYVSLKQW
+558 LRQW
-568 SHKYESTLKQQY
+568 SKKYEVALKQQY
-580 NKQLKEELNIEQQ
+580 NKELFTDLNQSELPGEQLIR
-593 GKVITNSLEHSIK
+593 

>member
-1 MYVAFTLVSCAFFI
+1 MYIAFTLISCAFFI

-27 NTLNSSGGFFL
+27 NTVSSSGGFFL

-66 GQGYKNNLSSMGWEV
+66 GQGYQNNLSSMGWEV

-107 EFINTRFDHQ
+107 EFINNRFDKQ
-117 TRLLIVVLFMVGYGF
+117 TRLLIVLLFMVGYGF

-137 VLYSGSLAVIQI
+137 VLYSGSLAVLQI
-149 FDIPNMFDITYEQSI
+149 FDIPNMFHITYEQSI
-164 WIIVWVI
+164 WVIVWVI

-177 YAVLGGLKAIAISD
+177 YAILGGLRAIAISD
-191 TLNGIGLLIVGV
+191 TLNGIGLLIVGI

-210 IALGH
+210 IALGN
-215 GSMLAGMK
+215 GSLLEGMK
-223 TIATEHPEKLNS
+223 TVATDHPEKLNA
-235 IGSQQDD
+235 IGSNKDD

-319 PTLTKDVFPTFLN
+319 PTLVKDVFPTFLD

-359 YDIYKVLINKEA
+359 YDIYKVLINNKA

-383 GVILALITF
+383 GVILALATF
-392 FISPKLM
+392 FISPMLM

-418 PIIAIVLVGIFSKRI
+418 PIIAIVLVGIFAKKV
-433 PAIGPKI
+433 PAIAPKI
-440 VIISHVIVYYL
+440 VIIAHVIVYYL
-451 LIWGLPMFFH
+451 LIWGLPMFFK
-461 YEMTINFIYIQGL
+461 YEMAINFIYIQGL

-479 VLLMIVIGA
+479 VLVMLIIGMT
-488 IKPLSTPYQ
+488 KPLDIP
-497 FKPNPK
+497 FKFSPNPK

-514 VTVVLF
+514 VTVLLL
-520 GSMIFT
+520 GSIVFT

-534 LASQENIVSPLFWP
+534 LAAQHHIVSSWFWP
-548 MVIALVIVVG
+548 SIVLLVIIVVTFYFIG
-558 VLYYVSLKQW
+558 LRQW
-568 SHKYESTLKQQY
+568 SKKYEVALKQQY
-580 NKQLKEELNIEQQ
+580 DEALFRDLNQNELSGEPLIR
-593 GKVITNSLEHSIK
+593 

>member
-1 MYVAFTLVSCAFFI
+1 MYIAFTLISCAFFI

-27 NTLNSSGGFFL
+27 NTVSSSGGFFL

-66 GQGYKNNLSSMGWEV
+66 GQGYQNNLSSMGWEV

-107 EFINTRFDHQ
+107 EFINNRFDKQ
-117 TRLLIVVLFMVGYGF
+117 TRLLIVLLFMVGYGF

-137 VLYSGSLAVIQI
+137 VLYSGSLAVLQI
-149 FDIPNMFDITYEQSI
+149 FDIPHMFHITYEQSI
-164 WIIVWVI
+164 WVIVWII

-177 YAVLGGLKAIAISD
+177 YAILGGLKAIAISD

-210 IALGH
+210 IALGN
-215 GSMLAGMK
+215 GSLLEGMK
-223 TIATEHPEKLNS
+223 TIATNHPEKLNA
-235 IGSQQDD
+235 IGSNKDD

-319 PTLTKDVFPTFLN
+319 PTLVKDVFPTFLD

-359 YDIYKVLINKEA
+359 YDIYKVLINNKA

-383 GVILALITF
+383 GVILALATF
-392 FISPKLM
+392 FISPMLM

-418 PIIAIVLVGIFSKRI
+418 PIIAIVLVGIFAKKV
-433 PAIGPKI
+433 PAIAPKI
-440 VIISHVIVYYL
+440 VIIAHVIVYYL
-451 LIWGLPMFFH
+451 LIWGLPMFFK
-461 YEMTINFIYIQGL
+461 YEMAINFIYIQGL

-479 VLLMIVIGA
+479 VLVMLIIGMT
-488 IKPLSTPYQ
+488 KPLDIP
-497 FKPNPK
+497 FKFSPNPK

-514 VTVVLF
+514 VTVLLL
-520 GSMIFT
+520 GSIVFT

-534 LASQENIVSPLFWP
+534 LAAQHHIVSSWFWP
-548 MVIALVIVVG
+548 SIVLLVIIVVTFYFIG
-558 VLYYVSLKQW
+558 LRQW
-568 SHKYESTLKQQY
+568 SKKYEVALKQQY
-580 NKQLKEELNIEQQ
+580 NKELFTDLNQSELPGEQLIR
-593 GKVITNSLEHSIK
+593 

>member
-1 MYVAFTLVSCAFFI
+1 MYIAFTLISCVFFI
-15 GIVAWYSYYKTK
+15 VIVAWYAYYKTK
-27 NTLNSSGGFFL
+27 NTVSSSGGFFL

-66 GQGYKNNLSSMGWEV
+66 GQGYQNNLSSMGWEV

-107 EFINTRFDHQ
+107 EFINNRFDKQ
-117 TRLLIVVLFMVGYGF
+117 TRLLIVLLFMVGYGF

-137 VLYSGSLAVIQI
+137 VLYSGSLAVLQI
-149 FDIPNMFDITYEQSI
+149 FDIPHMFHITYEQSI
-164 WIIVWVI
+164 WVIVWVI

-177 YAVLGGLKAIAISD
+177 YAILGGLKAIAISD

-210 IALGH
+210 IALGN
-215 GSMLAGMK
+215 GSLLEGMK
-223 TIATEHPEKLNS
+223 TIATDHPEKLNA
-235 IGSQQDD
+235 IGSNKDD

-304 YHLYGSGLKNMDLAY
+304 FHLYGSGLKNMDLAY
-319 PTLTKDVFPTFLN
+319 PTLVKDVFPTFLD

-359 YDIYKVLINKEA
+359 YDIYKVLINNKA

-383 GVILALITF
+383 GVILALATF
-392 FISPKLM
+392 FISPMLM

-418 PIIAIVLVGIFSKRI
+418 PIIAIVLVGIFAKRV
-433 PAIGPKI
+433 PAIAPKI

-451 LIWGLPMFFH
+451 LIWGLPMFFK
-461 YEMTINFIYIQGL
+461 YEMAINFIYIQGI

-479 VLLMIVIGA
+479 VLVMLIIGMINPLA
-488 IKPLSTPYQ
+488 IP
-497 FKPNPK
+497 FKFSPNPK

-514 VTVVLF
+514 VTVLLLGAIV
-520 GSMIFT
+520 FT

-534 LASQENIVSPLFWP
+534 LAAQHHIVSAWFWP
-548 MVIALVIVVG
+548 SIVLLAIIVVAF
-558 VLYYVSLKQW
+558 YYIGLRQW
-568 SHKYESTLKQQY
+568 SKKYETTLKQQY
-580 NKQLKEELNIEQQ
+580 NKELFTDLNQNELSGEPLIR
-593 GKVITNSLEHSIK
+593 

>member
-1 MYVAFTLVSCAFFI
+1 MYIAFTLISCAFFI

-27 NTLNSSGGFFL
+27 NTVSSSGGFFL

-66 GQGYKNNLSSMGWEV
+66 GQGYQNNLSSMGWEV

-107 EFINTRFDHQ
+107 EFINNRFDKQ
-117 TRLLIVVLFMVGYGF
+117 TRLLIVLLFMVGYGF

-137 VLYSGSLAVIQI
+137 VLYSGSLAVLQI
-149 FDIPNMFDITYEQSI
+149 FDIPHMFHITYEQSI
-164 WIIVWVI
+164 WVIVWII

-177 YAVLGGLKAIAISD
+177 YAILGGLKAIAISD

-210 IALGH
+210 IALGN
-215 GSMLAGMK
+215 GSLLEGMK
-223 TIATEHPEKLNS
+223 TIATNHPEKLNA
-235 IGSQQDD
+235 IGSNKDD

-304 YHLYGSGLKNMDLAY
+304 FHLYGSGLKNMDLAY
-319 PTLTKDVFPTFLN
+319 PTLVKDVFPTFLD

-359 YDIYKVLINKEA
+359 YDIYKVLINNKA

-383 GVILALITF
+383 GVILALVTF
-392 FISPKLM
+392 FISPMLM

-418 PIIAIVLVGIFSKRI
+418 PIIAIVLVGIFAKRV
-433 PAIGPKI
+433 PAIAPKI

-451 LIWGLPMFFH
+451 LIWGLPMFFK
-461 YEMTINFIYIQGL
+461 YEMAINFIYIQGI

-479 VLLMIVIGA
+479 VLVMLIIGMINPLA
-488 IKPLSTPYQ
+488 IP
-497 FKPNPK
+497 FKFSPNPK

-514 VTVVLF
+514 VTVLLLGAIV
-520 GSMIFT
+520 FT

-534 LASQENIVSPLFWP
+534 LAAQHHIVSSWFWP
-548 MVIALVIVVG
+548 SIVLLAIIVVIF
-558 VLYYVSLKQW
+558 YYIGLRQW
-568 SHKYESTLKQQY
+568 SKKYETTLKQQY
-580 NKQLKEELNIEQQ
+580 NEELFRDLNQSELS
-593 GKVITNSLEHSIK
+593 GEPLVR

>member
-1 MYVAFTLVSCAFFI
+1 MYIAFTLISCAFFI

-27 NTLNSSGGFFL
+27 NTVSSSGGFFL

-66 GQGYKNNLSSMGWEV
+66 GQGYQNNLSSMGWEV

-107 EFINTRFDHQ
+107 EFINNRFDKQ
-117 TRLLIVVLFMVGYGF
+117 TRLLIVLLFMVGYGF

-137 VLYSGSLAVIQI
+137 VLYSGSLAVLQI
-149 FDIPNMFDITYEQSI
+149 FDIPNMFHITYEQSI
-164 WIIVWVI
+164 WVIVWVI

-177 YAVLGGLKAIAISD
+177 YAILGGLKAIAISD

-210 IALGH
+210 IALGN
-215 GSMLAGMK
+215 GSLLEGMK
-223 TIATEHPEKLNS
+223 AVATDHPEKLNA
-235 IGSQQDD
+235 IGSNKDD

-319 PTLTKDVFPTFLN
+319 PTLVKDVFPTFLD

-359 YDIYKVLINKEA
+359 YDIYKVLINNKA

-383 GVILALITF
+383 GVILALATF
-392 FISPKLM
+392 FISPMLM

-418 PIIAIVLVGIFSKRI
+418 PIIAIVLVGIFAKKV
-433 PAIGPKI
+433 PAIAPKI
-440 VIISHVIVYYL
+440 VIIAHVIVYYL
-451 LIWGLPMFFH
+451 LIWGLPMFFK
-461 YEMTINFIYIQGL
+461 YEMAINFIYIQEL

-479 VLLMIVIGA
+479 VLVMLIIGMT
-488 IKPLSTPYQ
+488 KPLDIP
-497 FKPNPK
+497 FKFSPNPK

-514 VTVVLF
+514 VTVLLL
-520 GSMIFT
+520 GSIVFT

-534 LASQENIVSPLFWP
+534 LAAQHHIVSSWFWP
-548 MVIALVIVVG
+548 SIVLLVIIVVTFYFIG
-558 VLYYVSLKQW
+558 LRQW
-568 SHKYESTLKQQY
+568 SKKYEVALKQQY
-580 NKQLKEELNIEQQ
+580 NKELFTDLNQSELPGEQLIR
-593 GKVITNSLEHSIK
+593 

>member
-1 MYVAFTLVSCAFFI
+1 MYIAFTLISCAFFI

-27 NTLNSSGGFFL
+27 NTVSSSGGFFL

-66 GQGYKNNLSSMGWEV
+66 GQGYQNNLSSMGWEV

-107 EFINTRFDHQ
+107 EFINNRFDKQ
-117 TRLLIVVLFMVGYGF
+117 TRLLIVLLFMVGYGF

-137 VLYSGSLAVIQI
+137 VLYSGSLAVLQI
-149 FDIPNMFDITYEQSI
+149 FDIPNMFHITYEQSI
-164 WIIVWVI
+164 WVIVWVI

-177 YAVLGGLKAIAISD
+177 YAILGGLRAIAISD
-191 TLNGIGLLIVGV
+191 TLNGIGLLIVGI

-210 IALGH
+210 IALGN
-215 GSMLAGMK
+215 GSLLEGMK
-223 TIATEHPEKLNS
+223 TVATDHPEKLNA
-235 IGSQQDD
+235 IGSNKDD

-319 PTLTKDVFPTFLN
+319 PTLVKDVFPTFLD

-359 YDIYKVLINKEA
+359 YDIYKVLINNKA

-383 GVILALITF
+383 GVILTLATF
-392 FISPKLM
+392 FISPMLM

-418 PIIAIVLVGIFSKRI
+418 PIIAIVLVGIFAKKV
-433 PAIGPKI
+433 PAIAPKI
-440 VIISHVIVYYL
+440 VIIAHVIVYYL
-451 LIWGLPMFFH
+451 LIWGLPMFFK
-461 YEMTINFIYIQGL
+461 YEMAINFIYIQGL

-479 VLLMIVIGA
+479 VLVMLIIGMTN
-488 IKPLSTPYQ
+488 PLDIP
-497 FKPNPK
+497 FKFSPNPK

-514 VTVVLF
+514 VTVLLL
-520 GSMIFT
+520 GSIVFT

-534 LASQENIVSPLFWP
+534 LAAQHHIVSSWFWP
-548 MVIALVIVVG
+548 SIVLLVIIVVTFYFIG
-558 VLYYVSLKQW
+558 LRQW
-568 SHKYESTLKQQY
+568 SKKYEVALKQQY
-580 NKQLKEELNIEQQ
+580 NKELFTDLNQSELPGEQLIR
-593 GKVITNSLEHSIK
+593 

>member
-1 MYVAFTLVSCAFFI
+1 MYIAFTLISCAFFI

-27 NTLNSSGGFFL
+27 NTVSSSGGFFL

-66 GQGYKNNLSSMGWEV
+66 GQGYQNNLSSMGWEV

-107 EFINTRFDHQ
+107 EFINNRFDKQ
-117 TRLLIVVLFMVGYGF
+117 TRLLIVLLFMVGYGF

-137 VLYSGSLAVIQI
+137 VLYSGSLAVLQI
-149 FDIPNMFDITYEQSI
+149 FDIPHMFHITYEQSI
-164 WIIVWVI
+164 WVIVWVI

-177 YAVLGGLKAIAISD
+177 YAILGGLKAIAISD

-210 IALGH
+210 IALGN
-215 GSMLAGMK
+215 GSLLEGMK
-223 TIATEHPEKLNS
+223 TIATDHPEKLNA
-235 IGSQQDD
+235 IGSNKDD

-304 YHLYGSGLKNMDLAY
+304 FHLYGSGLKNMDLAY
-319 PTLTKDVFPTFLN
+319 PTLVKDVFPTFLD

-359 YDIYKVLINKEA
+359 YDIYKVLINNKA
-371 TDRQMIRVSQWF
+371 TDRQMVRVSQWF
-383 GVILALITF
+383 GVILALATF
-392 FISPKLM
+392 FISPMLM

-418 PIIAIVLVGIFSKRI
+418 PIIAIVLVGIFAKRV
-433 PAIGPKI
+433 PAIAPKI

-451 LIWGLPMFFH
+451 LIWGLPMVFK
-461 YEMTINFIYIQGL
+461 YEMAINFIYIQGL
-474 LFVIE
+474 LFVVE
-479 VLLMIVIGA
+479 VLVMLIIGMTN
-488 IKPLSTPYQ
+488 PLDIP
-497 FKPNPK
+497 FKFSPNPK

-514 VTVVLF
+514 VTVLLL
-520 GSMIFT
+520 GSIVFT

-534 LASQENIVSPLFWP
+534 LAAQHHIVSSWFWP
-548 MVIALVIVVG
+548 SIVLLAIIVVIF
-558 VLYYVSLKQW
+558 YYIGLRQW
-568 SHKYESTLKQQY
+568 SKQYETTLKQQY
-580 NKQLKEELNIEQQ
+580 NKELFTDLNQNELSGEPLIR
-593 GKVITNSLEHSIK
+593 

>member
-1 MYVAFTLVSCAFFI
+1 MYIAFTLISCAFFI

-27 NTLNSSGGFFL
+27 NTVSSSGGFFL

-66 GQGYKNNLSSMGWEV
+66 GQGYQNNLSSMGWEV

-107 EFINTRFDHQ
+107 EFINNRFDKQ
-117 TRLLIVVLFMVGYGF
+117 TRLLIVLLFMVGYGF

-137 VLYSGSLAVIQI
+137 VLYSGSLAVLQI
-149 FDIPNMFDITYEQSI
+149 FDIPHMFHITYEQSI
-164 WIIVWVI
+164 WVIVWVI

-177 YAVLGGLKAIAISD
+177 YAILGGLKAIAISD

-210 IALGH
+210 IALGN
-215 GSMLAGMK
+215 GSLLEGMK
-223 TIATEHPEKLNS
+223 TIATNHPEKLNA
-235 IGSQQDD
+235 IGSNKDD

-304 YHLYGSGLKNMDLAY
+304 FHLYGSGLKNMDLAY
-319 PTLTKDVFPTFLN
+319 PTLVKDVFPTFLD

-359 YDIYKVLINKEA
+359 YDIYKVLINNKA
-371 TDRQMIRVSQWF
+371 IDRQMIRVSQWF
-383 GVILALITF
+383 GVILALATF
-392 FISPKLM
+392 FISPMLM

-406 TIIRQFTGFFNI
+406 IIIRQFTGFFNI
-418 PIIAIVLVGIFSKRI
+418 PIIAIVLVGIFAKRV
-433 PAIGPKI
+433 PAIAPKI

-451 LIWGLPMFFH
+451 LIWGLPMVFK
-461 YEMTINFIYIQGL
+461 YEMAINFIYIQGL
-474 LFVIE
+474 LFVVE
-479 VLLMIVIGA
+479 VLVMLIIGMTN
-488 IKPLSTPYQ
+488 PLDIP
-497 FKPNPK
+497 FKFSPNPK

-514 VTVVLF
+514 VTVLLL
-520 GSMIFT
+520 GSIVFT

-534 LASQENIVSPLFWP
+534 LAAQHHIVSSWFWP
-548 MVIALVIVVG
+548 SIVLLAIIVVIFHYIG
-558 VLYYVSLKQW
+558 LRQW
-568 SHKYESTLKQQY
+568 SKQYETTLKQQY
-580 NKQLKEELNIEQQ
+580 NKELFTDLNQNELSGEPLIR
-593 GKVITNSLEHSIK
+593 